1 MINSRSPSSQIGSL
15 IGHCGSRRIAD
26 YLATCELRNI
36 RGVEREELLRT
47 LYEAFNARDTDAV
60 LRHLTVDVDWPN
72 AWEGGRVHGHEGV
85 RDYWA
90 RQWSAIDPV
99 VTPIEFTTRSDD
111 RVAVEVQQVA
121 RSLDGAILGEG
132 RVHHVYAFRDGLITR
147 MDVEEIAPTD

>member
-1 MINSRSPSSQIGSL
+1 
-15 IGHCGSRRIAD
+15 
-26 YLATCELRNI
+26 LRNI
-36 RGVEREELLRT
+36 RAVEREDLLQT
-47 LYEAFNARDTDAV
+47 MYEAFNARDIDAV

-72 AWEGGRVHGHEGV
+72 AWERGRVHGHEGV

-90 RQWSAIDPV
+90 RQWSAIDPM

-121 RSLDGAILGEG
+121 RSLDGAILSEG